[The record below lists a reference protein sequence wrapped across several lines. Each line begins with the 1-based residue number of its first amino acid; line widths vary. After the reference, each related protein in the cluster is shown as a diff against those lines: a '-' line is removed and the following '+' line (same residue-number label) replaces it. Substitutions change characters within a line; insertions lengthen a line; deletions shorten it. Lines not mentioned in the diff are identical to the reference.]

1 MTGETST
8 RLSHR
13 PLAETLFY
21 FRQLI
26 VSRLLAATYL
36 QLSKRDFRMV
46 VRHHHDVIAI
56 EAFKRSYAQV
66 QSGRLDPDE
75 HRGTAIW
82 ARMKVNFVGRE
93 AKERVRD
100 RHIALLRFNREVDP
114 DRSRHKARNFT
125 LLTDAHQARAFDRET
140 RIRIMVF
147 RSTRTREVTLDLSV
161 SFHTLLPSMLSGTG
175 HARLRLTAPRA
186 S

>member
-1 MTGETST
+1 
-8 RLSHR
+8 
-13 PLAETLFY
+13 
-21 FRQLI
+21 
-26 VSRLLAATYL
+26 
-36 QLSKRDFRMV
+36 MV

-82 ARMKVNFVGRE
+82 ARMKVNFVGRK

-114 DRSRHKARNFT
+114 DRSRLAARNFT
-125 LLTDAHQARAFDRET
+125 LLTDAHQARAFDPLIERLESALWYSGAREL
-140 RIRIMVF
+140 VK
-147 RSTRTREVTLDLSV
+147 SLDLSV

-175 HARLRLTAPRA
+175 HARLRLIALRA